1 MFIEELNNDTYEL
14 FKHKQ
19 TLSHNNILLHEKNI
33 ISEFSKQEDLVFSKA
48 DKGRATVILD
58 VGDYIEKANKE
69 LKYENYYKKISHDPT
84 HEHKKIVRDTIETF
98 RYQQVLAKNVTDNL
112 KTTNVKTLHFYITT
126 KVHTKD
132 IPGWP
137 VVSPIDC
144 HTSKCSKFV
153 DHYLQPHAK
162 ALPSSIKDSTDF
174 INKLEN
180 VSVIKKHSII
190 KPRNL

>member
-19 TLSHNNILLHEKNI
+19 TLSHNNILQHEKNI

-84 HEHKKIVRDTIETF
+84 H
-98 RYQQVLAKNVTDNL
+98 
-112 KTTNVKTLHFYITT
+112 
-126 KVHTKD
+126 
-132 IPGWP
+132 
-137 VVSPIDC
+137 
-144 HTSKCSKFV
+144 
-153 DHYLQPHAK
+153 
-162 ALPSSIKDSTDF
+162 
-174 INKLEN
+174 
-180 VSVIKKHSII
+180 
-190 KPRNL
+190 